1 ASILSRIGGFFSFLS
16 RVFVFLFGATKL
28 APWGFLQTYV
38 FSYLCTEYQRKLLRK
53 LKNKYE
59 PILFISG
66 RTKDV
71 TLEERVQNMEN
82 MLKEYYINT
91 DFLNLLVENNNK
103 VNDKADNKV

>member
-1 ASILSRIGGFFSFLS
+1 MHRIFI
-16 RVFVFLFGATKL
+16 FLFGTTKL

-59 PILFISG
+59 PIPFISG

-71 TLEERVQNMEN
+71 TLEEQVLNMEN

-91 DFLNLLVENNNK
+91 DFLNLLVEDNNK
-103 VNDKADNKV
+103 VNDKADNNI